1 MPLTPPPQ
9 SLPPRP
15 ESPSRMSLHC
25 RRYSAHR
32 ECGWSRRGL
41 GKASEQRQ
49 WRGKNVVLEK
59 RTDLSRQAP
68 WRHGLWSRRLVTPL
82 EHEWYKTMLCG
93 GAECRA
99 RTFCRRHGRGVG
111 RCVGKHL
118 KNETGG
124 VGAQRQRERSRRG
137 QLPADDEP
145 AYGQAST
152 PVCPCSD
159 KTEPQ
164 ERITIDSPMAKE
176 RIASAKIEFEGSST

>member
-1 MPLTPPPQ
+1 
-9 SLPPRP
+9 
-15 ESPSRMSLHC
+15 
-25 RRYSAHR
+25 
-32 ECGWSRRGL
+32 
-41 GKASEQRQ
+41 
-49 WRGKNVVLEK
+49 
-59 RTDLSRQAP
+59 
-68 WRHGLWSRRLVTPL
+68 
-82 EHEWYKTMLCG
+82 
-93 GAECRA
+93 
-99 RTFCRRHGRGVG
+99 
-111 RCVGKHL
+111 L